1 MKAITTRFDDETLAK
16 LERFS
21 RANNLTNVES
31 IREAVDLLLAPENS
45 ISVLVQRVENMEC
58 HLLKLIDIFRKQA
71 ERYNQL
77 EQKYF
82 EASDNS
88 LKAFNAS
95 RYLIAWADFMTP
107 PASKVDWQ
115 TEKKKL
121 KETIDFERAKL
132 KGGHHE

>member
-1 MKAITTRFDDETLAK
+1 MKAITTRFDEETVAK
-16 LERFS
+16 LECFS
-21 RANNLTNVES
+21 RANSLTNVES

-71 ERYNQL
+71 ERYNLL

-82 EASDNS
+82 EASDNA

-107 PASKVDWQ
+107 PVSKADWQ
-115 TEKKKL
+115 AEKKKL
-121 KETIDFERAKL
+121 KEIIDSERTKL
-132 KGGHHE
+132 KGGHNE